1 MEKDLF
7 WDWEDKKSENSAINE
22 QTYAAKELENHQMGE
37 FETYDDANVETMEVE
52 EIHDFDDGQ
61 YGSEQDLEAD
71 EDYQDEIEDYEEEFD
86 EDPEFEEV
94 VQTEAKKSTAR
105 KFAVDLVNPY
115 ENETEVVVEEEVAK
129 PVRQPHFTFETTEL
143 DPQGFLE
150 INQRLMEQMNN
161 LNIALENT
169 FHAMS
174 NDLEYQREKI
184 QNQKEHIDVTT
195 ELQRQV
201 YDKQQEL
208 HQLKQQE
215 QELQERVRQAQ
226 INKEQIEAAAIATAI
241 ESAKKAQEEI
251 KKTEEKPKV
260 IYVEK
265 KQPQV
270 VEVVRPE
277 PQVQP
282 QQQVVQPAPAPIVNS
297 TNIPQQPVTQV
308 LNQTTSLPKIDN
320 SRQLQFQTANI
331 NNQAKKTK
339 LKKKGKKAKVF
350 FWILFWFIVLA
361 AIGMLIFWLLE
372 FLDVIDLVDWP
383 GFNKPN

>member
-7 WDWEDKKSENSAINE
+7 WDWEDKKSENSGINE
-22 QTYAAKELENHQMGE
+22 QAYDAQELENHQMGE

-52 EIHDFDDGQ
+52 EIHDFDEEH
-61 YGSEQDLEAD
+61 YGSEQDLETD
-71 EDYQDEIEDYEEEFD
+71 EDYQDEIEEYEEEFD
-86 EDPEFEEV
+86 EDLEFEQEV
-94 VQTEAKKSTAR
+94 VQTQAKKSTR

-115 ENETEVVVEEEVAK
+115 ENEPEAVVEEEVVK

-251 KKTEEKPKV
+251 KKAEEKPKV

-277 PQVQP
+277 PQIQP
-282 QQQVVQPAPAPIVNS
+282 QQQVVQPAPVATNNS
-297 TNIPQQPVTQV
+297 SQQLVTQV

-339 LKKKGKKAKVF
+339 LKKKGKKVKVF

-372 FLDVIDLVDWP
+372 FLDVTNLVDWP